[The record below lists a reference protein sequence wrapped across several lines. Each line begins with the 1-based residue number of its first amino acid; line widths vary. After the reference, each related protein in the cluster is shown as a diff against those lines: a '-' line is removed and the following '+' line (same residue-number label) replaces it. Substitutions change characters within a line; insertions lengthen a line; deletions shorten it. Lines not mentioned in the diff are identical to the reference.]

1 MSGRAWVLVAAV
13 SSVAATAPAQPTLDV
28 SIGGSLQSL
37 ATPALGTTD
46 TQSSLAG
53 GAGAGLDFA
62 SRRGHLGYGLDA
74 GSYASE
80 GDWSYR
86 LHRFDGRFR
95 LDLSSSTRLH
105 VGASGALRRNGAAWQ
120 DADYDAVA
128 GFANLET
135 TPREGLTFRTGYR
148 IDRRVFDAMR
158 SLDQTEQG
166 VFASLLVNL
175 PSGTT
180 LIAEARGGVKGYRG
194 EPVAVVTPD
203 EPATGASG
211 PPSTAAPSG
220 QGAPASG
227 GNGSGANGSG
237 GNGTGAQG
245 ARGGA
250 GQAAATTAMGPGT
263 RPVLLPA
270 TASPSDHAQQLTLLA
285 RVAQSLGERT
295 GLSLQAT
302 WRGTGG
308 TVPPAVVTTPAGFF
322 DDGVYDDPYAS
333 DHAGAELRLK
343 HVRPG
348 GAVFEAAGR
357 RFVQSYTAALALG
370 PDGAPLPGEPLREDR
385 VWRASATAE
394 VPLFPAKTGALAVG
408 LQLGCAF
415 TRSASNDAFYDY
427 RNHAGAVA
435 LTLGY

>member
-1 MSGRAWVLVAAV
+1 VA
-13 SSVAATAPAQPTLDV
+13 VALAIATWGGTTWAQPTLDV

-53 GAGAGLDFA
+53 GAGAGVDFA

-95 LDLSSSTRLH
+95 LDLSPSTRLH

-148 IDRRVFDAMR
+148 VDRRVFDAMR

-166 VFASLLVNL
+166 AFASLLVNL
-175 PSGTT
+175 PSRTT

-194 EPVAVVTPD
+194 EPVAVATPE
-203 EPATGASG
+203 EPAAGASEASATGA
-211 PPSTAAPSG
+211 PAG
-220 QGAPASG
+220 QGQPAGGSG
-227 GNGSGANGSG
+227 GNGSAG
-237 GNGTGAQG
+237 QG
-245 ARGGA
+245 AGGQGAGGGA
-250 GQAAATTAMGPGT
+250 GRGVATTGMGPST
-263 RPVLLPA
+263 RPLLLPA
-270 TASPSDHAQQLTLLA
+270 TAATSDHAQQLTLLA

-348 GAVFEAAGR
+348 GAVFEASGR

-394 VPLFPAKTGALAVG
+394 VPLFPSRTGALAVG
-408 LQLGCAF
+408 LQLGYAF